1 LTLGQPMYRLMESGV
16 LCRSDVER
24 SRLLDM
30 SRRLD
35 VANRR
40 VSVLWA
46 VFGFFAV
53 PIYGPLTLVPLM
65 VACVVTLLAL
75 HLASHSRRPEV
86 PLIAAWTAVTLCIA
100 GAMVLSHQGPD
111 LPLAAHG
118 GGRFYLLMVF
128 MLPVFAASVTYPVRV
143 VAVGTGLTVV
153 LMVALAFAID
163 SQLVLSIPATLVM
176 PVVLVISIAML
187 GVVSA
192 AADAA
197 SRTTAVVDQLTGV
210 LNRTAL
216 EARVVEL
223 AHQVTAAGSRVAVL
237 VGDLDGFKAINDEHG
252 HAVGDKVL
260 REVATRLQDALDGG
274 ETVYRFGGEE
284 FIVLLPGLDARA
296 ASTVAERLRTEIS
309 RRPIEGLRLTIS
321 FGVTASIAGEPFDY
335 RAAFGY
341 ADAALYDAKD
351 AGRDRV
357 CVRDPRHGPLA
368 ARDQRSRR
376 GGSPPIGEGAAAA
389 HLDAWDGHLARERS
403 EVGSLLVDSTA
414 EREHMLDVTDRIGR
428 MRELTGVLVLIAM
441 LTAVPTIGWLP
452 LIPVIVFGGSFNYIC
467 KKAPDMQRPEYAL
480 LIGLCAAQ
488 LGYGL
493 NFVLTPVDLIVT
505 LAILALPV
513 ASAATVYP
521 PRSTLIASV
530 VTGATMVAVAFICSP
545 HDIIANP
552 VLLAC
557 PIAILGSTTL
567 IGAAL
572 GRSAVDHRSA
582 SIVDPLTGML
592 SRVALEARIAELS
605 HRAATSGE
613 TVSLIVG
620 DIDHFKAIN
629 DHSGHAVGDVALKD
643 IAGRLVDQLRAFE
656 PAYRIGGEEFLIV
669 LSGVDIEGA
678 RVMAERLRAAVGE
691 VTVEG
696 RPVTMSFGVS
706 GSLPGQSFN
715 YTEAFARADEALYE
729 AKASGRNR
737 VCVRGVSAGETPPRE
752 LVAA

>member
-1 LTLGQPMYRLMESGV
+1 MYGHMESGV
-16 LCRSDVER
+16 VCRNDVER

-40 VSVLWA
+40 VAVLWA
-46 VFGFFAV
+46 VFGFFAA
-53 PIYGPLTLVPLM
+53 PIYGVGSLVPLII
-65 VACVVTLLAL
+65 ACVATLVAA
-75 HLASHSRRPEV
+75 HFAIRSRRPEV
-86 PLIAAWTAVTLCIA
+86 PLLSAWTIVTLAI
-100 GAMVLSHQGPD
+100 GVAMLISHQGPD
-111 LPLAAHG
+111 LPLAPHG
-118 GGRFYLLMVF
+118 GARFYLLMVF
-128 MLPVFAASVTYPVRV
+128 MLPVFSASVTYPVRV
-143 VAVGTGLTVV
+143 VTALTAATVAW
-153 LMVALAFAID
+153 MVTLAFVVD
-163 SQLVLSIPATLVM
+163 TQLVLSIPSVLIM

-192 AADAA
+192 DADAA

-223 AHQVTAAGSRVAVL
+223 AHQATAARSRVAVI
-237 VGDLDGFKAINDEHG
+237 VGDLDDFKAINDEHG
-252 HAVGDKVL
+252 HAIGDKVL
-260 REVATRLQDALDGG
+260 KEVATRLQDALDGG

-284 FIVLLPGLDARA
+284 FVVLLPGLDARGA
-296 ASTVAERLRTEIS
+296 ATVAERLRTEIS

-341 ADAALYDAKD
+341 ADAALYDAKN

-368 ARDQRSRR
+368 AFDQRSRR
-376 GGSPPIGEGAAAA
+376 GGSAPVGDAAVA

-414 EREHMLDVTDRIGR
+414 EREHMIDVTDRIR
-428 MRELTGVLVLIAM
+428 RVRELTGLLVLIAM

-452 LIPVIVFGGSFNYIC
+452 LIPLVVFGTLFNQIC
-467 KKAPDMQRPEYAL
+467 QKAPNMPRPEYAL
-480 LIGLCAAQ
+480 LIGLVVAQ
-488 LGYGL
+488 VGYGL
-493 NFVLTPVDLIVT
+493 NFILTPVDMVT
-505 LAILALPV
+505 MLAILALPV

-530 VTGATMVAVAFICSP
+530 ATGATMVGVAFICYSQNIL
-545 HDIIANP
+545 DNP

-629 DHSGHAVGDVALKD
+629 DRSGHAIGDVALKD
-643 IAGRLVDQLRAFE
+643 IAAGIVDQLRAFE

-669 LSGVDIEGA
+669 LAGVDIEGA
-678 RVMAERLRAAVGE
+678 RVMAERLRGAVGE
-691 VTVEG
+691 VRVDDK
-696 RPVTMSFGVS
+696 PITMSFGVS
-706 GSLPGQSFN
+706 GSAPGEPFD
-715 YTEAFARADEALYE
+715 YTEVFARADAALYE
-729 AKASGRNR
+729 AKASGRDR
-737 VCVRGVSAGETPPRE
+737 VCVRGEGDSETPAPE

>member
-1 LTLGQPMYRLMESGV
+1 MYGRMEPGV
-16 LCRSDVER
+16 LCRNDVER

-35 VANRR
+35 AANRR
-40 VSVLWA
+40 VAVLWA

-53 PIYGPLTLVPLM
+53 PVYGVLVLVPLM
-65 VACVVTLLAL
+65 VACVVTLLAA
-75 HLASHSRRPEV
+75 HVAGKSRRPEV
-86 PLIAAWTAVTLCIA
+86 PLVFAWLIVTLAIAA
-100 GAMVLSHQGPD
+100 AMLVSHQGPS
-111 LPLAAHG
+111 LPLAPHG
-118 GGRFYLLMVF
+118 GARFYLLMVF

-143 VAVGTGLTVV
+143 VAAGTALTVA
-153 LMVALAFAID
+153 LMVALGFVID
-163 SQLVLSIPATLVM
+163 TQLVLSIPSTLIT

-223 AHQVTAAGSRVAVL
+223 AHQATAARSRVAVL

-260 REVATRLQDALDGG
+260 REVATRLQDALGGG

-284 FIVLLPGLDARA
+284 FVVLLPGLDARA

-368 ARDQRSRR
+368 AWDQRSRR
-376 GGSPPIGEGAAAA
+376 GGSAPIGDAAVVA
-389 HLDAWDGHLARERS
+389 HVDAWDGHLARERS
-403 EVGSLLVDSTA
+403 EAGSLLVDSTA
-414 EREHMLDVTDRIGR
+414 EREHMLDVTERISR
-428 MRELTGVLVLIAM
+428 MRELTGLLVLIAM
-441 LTAVPTIGWLP
+441 VTAVPTIGWLP
-452 LIPVIVFGGSFNYIC
+452 LIPLVVFGGSFNYIC
-467 KKAPDMQRPEYAL
+467 KKAPELPRPEYAL
-480 LIGLCAAQ
+480 LIGLVVAQ

-493 NFVLTPVDLIVT
+493 NFLLTPVDIVVM

-521 PRSTLIASV
+521 PRSTLIASLA
-530 VTGATMVAVAFICSP
+530 TGATMVGVAFICYP
-545 HDIIANP
+545 HDIVANP

-582 SIVDPLTGML
+582 AIVDPLTGML
-592 SRVALEARIAELS
+592 SRVALEARVAELS
-605 HRAATSGE
+605 HRAAATGE
-613 TVSLIVG
+613 TASLIVG

-629 DHSGHAVGDVALKD
+629 DRSGHAVGDVALKD

-669 LSGVDIEGA
+669 LAGVDIEGA
-678 RVMAERLRAAVGE
+678 RGMAERLRAAVGE

-706 GSLPGQSFN
+706 GSLAGEPFN
-715 YTEAFARADEALYE
+715 YVDVFARADAALYE
-729 AKASGRNR
+729 AKQGGRNR
-737 VCVRGVSAGETPPRE
+737 VCVRGTEVPDRE
-752 LVAA
+752 LAAA